1 MTAAELI
8 EVLSELD
15 PEAEV
20 LLAIVS
26 RSEEDE
32 DELATDLYPIG
43 GIIPLEEGEDEEEEG
58 PTVWLVGG
66 EDDDVEALFEGI
78 EEED

>member
-8 EVLSELD
+8 EVLSELE
-15 PEAEV
+15 PETEV

-32 DELATDLYPIG
+32 DELATDLYPIA
-43 GIIPLEEGEDEEEEG
+43 GIIPLEEGEDDEVEG

-78 EEED
+78 EEEG